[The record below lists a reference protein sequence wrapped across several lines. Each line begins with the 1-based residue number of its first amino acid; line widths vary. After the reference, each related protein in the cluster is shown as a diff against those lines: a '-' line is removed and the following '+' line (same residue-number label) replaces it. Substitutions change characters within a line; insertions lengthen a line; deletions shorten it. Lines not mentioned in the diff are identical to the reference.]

1 MSLLACQ
8 HNARPAMI
16 GFRSRK
22 NRRRRFA
29 LIPAPVLQ
37 LEDRQLLS
45 TFNVTSTADDG
56 STGTLRWAINQV
68 NSDTGPF
75 PDTIDFNIA
84 GTGPFT
90 IQPTSALPTIANP
103 VIINGYSQPDSSAN
117 TLAQGDNAL
126 ILISLN
132 GTNTSSSDGLV
143 IAGGSSVVEGLAI
156 SNFSNAVH
164 LETSGGDSV
173 TGNFIGTDPTGET
186 GQSVSVGVFVDNV
199 ANNTIGGTTPGAR
212 NVISDGS
219 NEDIELSGSSA
230 YGQPRRRQLHRH

>member
-22 NRRRRFA
+22 NRRRRCA
-29 LIPAPVLQ
+29 LIPAPLLQ

-84 GTGPFT
+84 GTGPFAGT
-90 IQPTSALPTIANP
+90 IQPTSRRFPPTIANP
-103 VIINGYSQPDSSAN
+103 SHHQWIQPNSDSSCQHARPGR
-117 TLAQGDNAL
+117 QCRDP
-126 ILISLN
+126 
-132 GTNTSSSDGLV
+132 D
-143 IAGGSSVVEGLAI
+143 
-156 SNFSNAVH
+156 F
-164 LETSGGDSV
+164 LEWNPIPLQV
-173 TGNFIGTDPTGET
+173 TG
-186 GQSVSVGVFVDNV
+186 S
-199 ANNTIGGTTPGAR
+199 
-212 NVISDGS
+212 
-219 NEDIELSGSSA
+219 
-230 YGQPRRRQLHRH
+230 